1 MMFTHLTVGTNDL
14 VKAHAFYNLV
24 LPTLGY
30 VCLASMENSAVWG
43 GADSR
48 FVVLKPTDGNVAT
61 VGNGVTIGFTAPTR
75 AAVDEFHKVALQA
88 GGVDAGAPGPR
99 NYGPHVYSAYVR
111 DLDGHKIVATCLNLE

>member
-61 VGNGVTIGFTAPTR
+61 VGNGVTIGFTAPPGLRWMNFTR
-75 AAVDEFHKVALQA
+75 WLCRLEASMRGPPVRGTTALTYI
-88 GGVDAGAPGPR
+88 PR
-99 NYGPHVYSAYVR
+99 MYV
-111 DLDGHKIVATCLNLE
+111 IWMATRSLPLV